1 MYLVQFYP
9 LWWFIF
15 LPAKL
20 VVELL
25 IIYIVNRK
33 NEYRFDFDIEGTV
46 IVVLL
51 CIKNNEVFL
60 ILKVFNLNRKLFL
73 KQILKTYFFIPVVF

>member
-1 MYLVQFYP
+1 MQFYP

-46 IVVLL
+46 IITLL

>member
-1 MYLVQFYP
+1 MQFYP

>member
-1 MYLVQFYP
+1 VQFYP